1 MKRSSILRSLI
12 RELSSPVGDSRL
24 EMMSDVDEV
33 CKSLNNLSL
42 DMFDFDPSLSQGLSD
57 LRQEIDTSQRMGPRS
72 ISSSLTKALEYLS
85 LHCDE
90 DTQGLQMRIMTL
102 LRRLPMVGSQ
112 NPAQSAL
119 NPPFDPSK
127 AGRFNTT

>member
-24 EMMSDVDEV
+24 EMMSDVDGV

-42 DMFDFDPSLSQGLSD
+42 DMFNFDPGLSQGLSD
-57 LRQEIDTSQRMGPRS
+57 LRQEIDTSKRMGPRS
-72 ISSSLTKALEYLS
+72 ISSSLAKALEYLG

-90 DTQGLQMRIMTL
+90 DTRGLQMRIMTL

-112 NPAQSAL
+112 NPTQSAL